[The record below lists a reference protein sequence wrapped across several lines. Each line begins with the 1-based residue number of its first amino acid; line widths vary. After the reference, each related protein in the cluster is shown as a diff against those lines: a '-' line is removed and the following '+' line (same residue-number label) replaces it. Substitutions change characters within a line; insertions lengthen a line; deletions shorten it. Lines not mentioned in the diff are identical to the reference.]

1 MAAMLELRHILRRTG
16 SAGRPAVSRSRRA
29 ATGTFRKCA
38 PGARRRRAWVLT
50 AVLLW
55 PGLAAAAAVP
65 TPASSASRSAA
76 AAQAGKDN
84 AKLLDIATL
93 EGVRSNSLIGY
104 GLVVGLDGTGDQR
117 QTLFTIQTLAN
128 VLKRMGV
135 QFNASQAQTYN
146 TAAVFVTAQ
155 LPPFARPG
163 TRINVTVSSIGDAK
177 SLEGGL
183 LLMTP
188 LMGPNGVTYADA
200 QGAVTLGG
208 YLAGGG
214 GNSVK
219 LNQSNVGIIP
229 DGGIVERSLAVNL
242 DATMH
247 LNLLLRHPDFLTAV
261 DAARAINAKLGRA
274 AAVAVDSRCIRVTR
288 GTQSVPDLMAQIEEV
303 SVPVHNPATVVVDER
318 TGTVVLGQNVTLGP
332 VSILHGDLA
341 IEISTRYQVSQPP
354 PFSQGKTIVV
364 PKTQVQAQ
372 ETPTRRISLAA
383 GATVQ
388 DLVRGLH
395 AIGATARDIVA
406 ILQALQ
412 AQGALHA
419 RLKVI

>member
-1 MAAMLELRHILRRTG
+1 MCAVVLVL
-16 SAGRPAVSRSRRA
+16 AGAVFA
-29 ATGTFRKCA
+29 
-38 PGARRRRAWVLT
+38 L
-50 AVLLW
+50 
-55 PGLAAAAAVP
+55 AAVP
-65 TPASSASRSAA
+65 TPATAPPASAE
-76 AAQAGKDN
+76 

-93 EGVRSNSLIGY
+93 EGVRSNSLLGY

-128 VLKRMGV
+128 ILKRMGV
-135 QFNASQAQTYN
+135 EFNAAQAQTYN

-163 TRINVTVSSIGDAK
+163 TRIDVTVSSIGDAK

-183 LLMTP
+183 LLLTP
-188 LMGPNGVTYADA
+188 LMGPDGVTYADA
-200 QGAVTLGG
+200 QGAITLGG

-219 LNQSNVGIIP
+219 VNQSDI
-229 DGGIVERSLAVNL
+229 GIVPNGGVVERGLAVQLGNL
-242 DATMH
+242 KD
-247 LNLLLRHPDFLTAV
+247 LNLLLRRPDFLTAV
-261 DAARAINAKLGRA
+261 DAARAINAKLGRD
-274 AAVAVDSRCIRVTR
+274 AAVAVDSRCIRIHR
-288 GTQSVPDLMAQIEEV
+288 GAQSVPDLMAEIEEV
-303 SVPVHNPATVVVDER
+303 SVPVHTPATVVVDER
-318 TGTVVLGQNVTLGP
+318 TGTVVLGQNVTLGA

-354 PFSQGKTIVV
+354 PFSSGGKTIVV
-364 PKTQVQAQ
+364 PQTQVQAQ

-388 DLVRGLH
+388 ELVRGLH
-395 AIGATARDIVA
+395 AIGATSRDIVG
-406 ILQALQ
+406 ILQALE

-419 RLKVI
+419 RLEVI

>member
-1 MAAMLELRHILRRTG
+1 MTPEQTCGRGGWGGLRMAAWLLLL
-16 SAGRPAVSRSRRA
+16 AV
-29 ATGTFRKCA
+29 
-38 PGARRRRAWVLT
+38 P
-50 AVLLW
+50 
-55 PGLAAAAAVP
+55 AAAARP
-65 TPASSASRSAA
+65 TPAAPAA
-76 AAQAGKDN
+76 APVE
-84 AKLLDIATL
+84 AKLLDIASL

-135 QFNASQAQTYN
+135 QFNTAQAQTYN

-163 TRINVTVSSIGDAK
+163 TRIDVTVSSIGDAK

-183 LLMTP
+183 LLLTP
-188 LMGPNGVTYADA
+188 LMGPDGTTYADA
-200 QGAVTLGG
+200 QGAITLGG
-208 YLAGGG
+208 YMAGGG

-219 LNQSNVGIIP
+219 INQSNIGIIP
-229 DGGIVERSLAVNL
+229 NGGIVERGLQVNL
-242 DATMH
+242 DASPD

-261 DAARAINAKLGRA
+261 DAAQAINRRLGRK
-274 AAVAVDSRCIRVTR
+274 AAVALDSRCIQIAR
-288 GTQSVPDLMAQIEEV
+288 GGEPMPELMAEIEQV
-303 SVPVHNPATVVVDER
+303 SVPVHNPARVVVDER
-318 TGTVVLGQNVTLGP
+318 TGTVVMGQNVTLGP

-341 IEISTRYQVSQPP
+341 IEISTQYQVSQPP
-354 PFSQGKTIVV
+354 PFSQGRTVVV

-372 ETPTRRISLAA
+372 ETPTRRITLAA

-395 AIGATARDIVA
+395 AIGATARDIVG
-406 ILQALQ
+406 ILQALE

-419 RLKVI
+419 RLEVI